1 MKNITARNVL
11 FATMFLSGAV
21 FTSQAQVTIFSDNLN
36 SQPLGPAAGYAYGDA
51 ANDSWSYVAGVGV
64 GGSEAAVV
72 QTDFTSGPNGYGGAA
87 FQYQSTTTTGNTSAN
102 LGDYT
107 LSFDAEVNAAN
118 GGFQLIAETFSGGV
132 ISSGT
137 LSGHG
142 IISPNIQ
149 LGTANVFQHF
159 SYNLSQFAVDPF
171 GATSHLPVPTDQ
183 AWQIAF
189 AIQTGTGPWNEPTT
203 GAQLIIDNIQLTMVP
218 EPAPVTLCALGGLAV
233 AFAFLRGCKSRS
245 VMNGR

>member
-1 MKNITARNVL
+1 MKTITAKNLL
-11 FATMFLSGAV
+11 FATMFLGGVV
-21 FTSQAQVTIFSDNLN
+21 FTSQAQVTIFSDNLD
-36 SQPLGPAAGYAYGDA
+36 SQPVGPAAGYAYGDA
-51 ANDSWSYVAGVGV
+51 ANYSWSYVAGAGV

-87 FQYQSTTTTGNTSAN
+87 FQYQNATVTGNTSAN

-118 GGFQLIAETFSGGV
+118 GGFQLVVETFSGGV
-132 ISSGT
+132 IGSGT

-149 LGTANVFQHF
+149 LGTANVFQHL
-159 SYNLSQFAVDPF
+159 SYNLSQFAVDPY
-171 GATSHLPVPTDQ
+171 GATSNLPVPTDQ

-203 GAQLIIDNIQLTMVP
+203 GAQLVIDNIQLTMVP
-218 EPAPVTLCALGGLAV
+218 EPASLTLSALGGLAA
-233 AFAFLRGCKSRS
+233 AFAFLRRRNS
-245 VMNGR
+245 

>member
-1 MKNITARNVL
+1 MKDKTAKNVL
-11 FATMFLSGAV
+11 LTTMFLGGAILA
-21 FTSQAQVTIFSDNLN
+21 SQAQVTIISDNLD
-36 SQPLGPAAGYAYGDA
+36 SQPVGPAAGYAYGDA
-51 ANDSWSYVAGVGV
+51 ANYSWSYVAGVGV

-72 QTDFTSGPNGYGGAA
+72 KTGFTSGPNGYGGVA
-87 FQYQSTTTTGNTSAN
+87 FQYQNTTVAGNTSAN

-118 GGFQLIAETFSGGV
+118 GGFQLVVETFSGGV

-149 LGTANVFQHF
+149 LGTANVFQHL
-159 SYNLSQFAVDPF
+159 SYNLSQLAVDPY
-171 GATSHLPVPTDQ
+171 ATTSHLPVTTDQ

-203 GAQLIIDNIQLTMVP
+203 DAQLVIDNIQLTMVP
-218 EPAPVTLCALGGLAV
+218 EPVSLTLSALGGLAA
-233 AFAFLRGCKSRS
+233 AFAFLRRRKS
-245 VMNGR
+245 